1 MSHPLINAN
10 GTPPGAAPSNYER
23 LYDLAWGEK
32 ASSLFSVV
40 DGYTVLSIP
49 AMVPEQPEAI
59 VIFPQFIAALQDM
72 YRFFRGNILT
82 HTEST
87 RNTWSRNQLERKLEI
102 DPSSVSL
109 DKAQDL
115 LSDTS
120 FMQNLETG
128 FRVFQVVGQ
137 PGIGRSLFL
146 LYAIV
151 MRMMTREPT
160 CLQLE
165 PDFFVLFC
173 GRWGIPILD
182 KDIHFSVLLDRQ

>member
-102 DPSSVSL
+102 DPSES
-109 DKAQDL
+109 
-115 LSDTS
+115 
-120 FMQNLETG
+120 
-128 FRVFQVVGQ
+128 
-137 PGIGRSLFL
+137 
-146 LYAIV
+146 
-151 MRMMTREPT
+151 
-160 CLQLE
+160 
-165 PDFFVLFC
+165 
-173 GRWGIPILD
+173 
-182 KDIHFSVLLDRQ
+182 